1 MNFQT
6 MSKQRKFV
14 LIAAA
19 VGIISCF
26 LPWITISF
34 GGFGGGSVN
43 GMHSW
48 GLLAFIAF
56 IGAGV
61 AAFLG
66 DQTKT
71 MAQTYWF
78 VALACGALAVLGV
91 LIFFLRISSVTGG
104 LYGGGV
110 SYGFGIFIAAIAAI
124 GVLASAYMY
133 RSPGDS
139 IKGGFDS
146 LKNDIEDKTKQA

>member
-6 MSKQRKFV
+6 MNKQRKFV

-19 VGIISCF
+19 VGIIACF
-26 LPWITISF
+26 LPWFSVSVF
-34 GGFGGGSVN
+34 GYSSSVN

-48 GLLAFIAF
+48 GFLAFIAF

-61 AAFLG
+61 VAFLG
-66 DQTKT
+66 DQTKP
-71 MAQTYWF
+71 MAQTFWF
-78 VALACGALAVLGV
+78 VALACGALSVLGV
-91 LIFFLRISSVTGG
+91 LMYFIQISGATS
-104 LYGGGV
+104 YGGG
-110 SYGFGIFIAAIAAI
+110 YGFGIFVAAAAAIA
-124 GVLASAYMY
+124 VLACTYMF

-146 LKNDIEDKTKQA
+146 MKHDIEEKAK

>member
-6 MSKQRKFV
+6 MNKQRKFV

-26 LPWITISF
+26 LPWISISVL
-34 GGFGGGSVN
+34 GYSDSVN
-43 GMHSW
+43 GLHSW

-78 VALACGALAVLGV
+78 VALACGALSVIGV
-91 LIFFLRISSVTGG
+91 LIFFIRISSVTGG
-104 LYGGGV
+104 FGGA
-110 SYGFGIFIAAIAAI
+110 SYGFGIFIAAAAAI
-124 GVLASAYMY
+124 GVLGAAYMF
-133 RSPGDS
+133 RNPGDS

-146 LKNDIEDKTKQA
+146 LKHDIEEKAK